1 MSQDPSITG
10 MSTEHMTDTYIS
22 HLFEHFDPDEDGE
35 LDFEN
40 FLLAFEGAIM
50 DSKTGIHTVS
60 PAFHAASHKAL
71 VNEKVELQRSMLAM
85 QTNYAREIS
94 ESKGLANEVEDM
106 MVRSSS
112 LPAPCSSADGNP
124 RSLDKRRPTL

>member
-1 MSQDPSITG
+1 MLNTIIRHIESHAAN
-10 MSTEHMTDTYIS
+10 STSSRVSSAGSLTIMVAS
-22 HLFEHFDPDEDGE
+22 A
-35 LDFEN
+35 
-40 FLLAFEGAIM
+40 LLE
-50 DSKTGIHTVS
+50 
-60 PAFHAASHKAL
+60 AFHAASHKAL

-112 LPAPCSSADGNP
+112 MATRAL
-124 RSLDKRRPTL
+124 